1 MLPKVI
7 EEIIRIIGHG
17 KAMELVR
24 EFGGQEM
31 RIPRTES
38 SDTWAALVEVIGEHA
53 TRALS
58 DAFAGSE
65 AIYIA
70 QCTAAIKAER
80 NRLMISRYES
90 LLKDGH
96 SGRGAV
102 SVLVREF
109 KPISNRWVEQI
120 VNSPVP
126 MPTKYEAQGELF

>member
-7 EEIIRIIGHG
+7 EEIIRVIGHG

-24 EFGGQEM
+24 EFSGQEM

-38 SDTWAALVEVIGEHA
+38 SDTWAALVEVIGERA

-80 NRLMISRYES
+80 NRKMIARYDA
-90 LLKDGH
+90 LLKSGH

-102 SVLVREF
+102 SVLVSEF
-109 KPISNRWVEQI
+109 KPISNRWVEVV
-120 VNSPVP
+120 VNRPA
-126 MPTKYEAQGELF
+126 PTPTGHEAQGELF

>member
-38 SDTWAALVEVIGEHA
+38 SDTWAALVEVIGERA

-65 AIYIA
+65 SIYIA
-70 QCTAAIKAER
+70 KCVAAFKADR
-80 NRLMISRYES
+80 NRKMISRYDY
-90 LLKDGH
+90 LLKHGH

-102 SVLVREF
+102 SILVREF
-109 KPISNRWVEQI
+109 DVSNRWAEI
-120 VNSPVP
+120 VVNR
-126 MPTKYEAQGELF
+126 PTPEPSSYEAQGELF